1 MKFKQ
6 LEVIGFK
13 SFADKTSFYFEDGL
27 TGIVGPN
34 GCGKSNIVEA
44 LRWCMGETSAKSLRG
59 SGMEDVIFS
68 GTNSRPSK
76 NLSEVAL
83 KLENDNRLPQF
94 KDMPEI
100 EVRRKI
106 EKDKGSK
113 YFLNG
118 REVRAKDVQIL
129 FADLST
135 GPHSPSMVSQGR
147 VGSLVTAKPTDRRAI
162 LEEAAG
168 IGGLHVRRHEA
179 ELRLTAAENNLKK
192 ADDIMKQIENQLKNL
207 LKQAEEATKY
217 KDMSNNIQSLEA
229 KLLYFQSR
237 EIESLIFGAQE
248 ELSEVEDEI
257 SAVNIDKNFNENALK
272 EEGKEI
278 KPLRDENA
286 ELNTKLQRLNLE
298 FEQISEEENRAKN
311 EIEKIKREIKQIN
324 IDIDREKQIIN
335 DATSNE
341 RRLSAEKNDILE
353 INQNSSEIEEKANN
367 SYQESLKELNQ
378 EQDLLNKLS
387 DKIFSQI
394 GGFDF
399 NLIKN
404 KTDQLSSSIK
414 EVALKLK
421 KLSGENDKLDS
432 GAIKNRIDE
441 IQNEFIKMEDLADK
455 INFDLE
461 AAAPQANL
469 NSDTTNTLK
478 NEFIEKIKTIS
489 ELQEKYASRLSKY
502 ESIKQEATKRKGR
515 LSIIESEI
523 KNWIDLK
530 ENSEKK
536 FLELN
541 ERFKENENTLSLE
554 EAKPGSIAEK
564 KGTYVQNI
572 KNIEEDI
579 LQINEKLTSKED
591 SVQSI
596 NQKLY
601 DINTTVLGITERK
614 VRAQTIIEGLKEKK
628 KEIELKSLTDFKHPI
643 AELPT
648 FVEIDVDEQVKT
660 SEIESQIQKL
670 KDRRERMG
678 AVNLRADN
686 ETQELQDQ
694 IDRMMSDRKDLVQ
707 GIQKLKSSINDLNE
721 KGRERLLDAFE
732 KVSRKFNDVYTK
744 LFAGGNARL
753 ELIESDD
760 PLEAGLELL
769 VSPPGKKLQSITL
782 LSGGEQALTA
792 MALIFA
798 VFLINPSPICI
809 LDEVDAPL
817 DDANV
822 TRFCSLL
829 DELSSVT
836 DTKFVII
843 THHAL
848 TMSRMNRLYG
858 VTMAERGVSQ
868 LVAVDLEKAE
878 EMVA

>member
-1 MKFKQ
+1 MKFKE
-6 LEVIGFK
+6 LEVISFK

-34 GCGKSNIVEA
+34 GCGKSNIVES

-68 GTNSRPSK
+68 GTTSRPSK
-76 NLSEVAL
+76 NLCEVAL

-94 KDMPEI
+94 NDMPEI

-113 YFLNG
+113 YYLNG
-118 REVRAKDVQIL
+118 REVRAKDIQIL

-217 KDMSNNIQSLEA
+217 KDISNDIQHLEA
-229 KLLYFQSR
+229 KLVYFQSQ
-237 EIESLIFGAQE
+237 EVEQSIINAQE

-257 SAVNIDKNFNENALK
+257 SAVNIDKNFNENAIK
-272 EEGKEI
+272 EEGQKI

-286 ELNTKLQRLNLE
+286 ELNAKLQRLNLE

-311 EIEKIKREIKQIN
+311 EIEKMKKELKQIN
-324 IDIDREKQIIN
+324 IDIDREKQIVN
-335 DATSNE
+335 DSTSNE
-341 RRLSAEKNDILE
+341 KRLTSERSIILE
-353 INQNSSEIEEKANN
+353 TDQNSSEIEEKALNA
-367 SYQESLKELNQ
+367 YEESLKELNEEQ
-378 EQDLLNKLS
+378 ELLNKLA

-399 NLIKN
+399 KLIKN
-404 KTDQLSSSIK
+404 KTDELSHLIK
-414 EVALKLK
+414 EIAIKLKTFSESTK
-421 KLSGENDKLDS
+421 KLSETDLQKIVSEIYSEFGE
-432 GAIKNRIDE
+432 I
-441 IQNEFIKMEDLADK
+441 EDLINK
-455 INFDLE
+455 VNFDLD

-469 NSDTTNTLK
+469 NSNTSNEIK
-478 NEFIEKIKTIS
+478 KEFIEKIKIIS
-489 ELQEKYASRLSKY
+489 ELQEKYAARLSKY
-502 ESIKQEATKRKGR
+502 ETIKQESLKRKER
-515 LSIIESEI
+515 LKSVDSEM

-530 ENSEKK
+530 SSSEKK

-541 ERFKENENTLSLE
+541 ERLKENEDLLNKE
-554 EAKPGSIAEK
+554 ESKPGTIAEK
-564 KGTYVQNI
+564 KGTYLQNI
-572 KNIEEDI
+572 KNIEEDVF
-579 LQINEKLTSKED
+579 QIDEKLTTKEE
-591 SVQSI
+591 SVKTI

-601 DINTTVLGITERK
+601 DINATVLGITERK

-628 KEIELKSLTDFKHPI
+628 KEIELKSLSDFKHPI
-643 AELPT
+643 EELPS
-648 FVEIDVDEQVKT
+648 FAQIDVEEKIET
-660 SEIESQIQKL
+660 NEIESQIQKL

-694 IDRMMSDRKDLVQ
+694 IDKMMNDRKDLVQ
-707 GIQKLKSSINDLNE
+707 GIQKLKSSINDLNQ
-721 KGRERLLDAFE
+721 KGRERLLDAFD

-769 VSPPGKKLQSITL
+769 ASPPGKKLQSITL

-829 DELSSVT
+829 DELTNIT
-836 DTKFVII
+836 DTKFVVI

-878 EMVA
+878 EIVA

>member
-13 SFADKTSFYFEDGL
+13 SFADKTTFYFEDGL

-34 GCGKSNIVEA
+34 GCGKSNIVES

-68 GTNSRPSK
+68 GTTSRPSK
-76 NLSEVAL
+76 NLCEVAL

-113 YFLNG
+113 YYLNG
-118 REVRAKDVQIL
+118 REVRAKDIQIL

-192 ADDIMKQIENQLKNL
+192 ADDIMKQIENQLKSL
-207 LKQAEEATKY
+207 LKQAEEASKY
-217 KDMSNNIQSLEA
+217 KNISNEIQHLEA
-229 KLLYFQSR
+229 KLVFFQFK
-237 EIESLIFGAQE
+237 EIEKSILDAQTEFG
-248 ELSEVEDEI
+248 EVEDEI

-272 EEGKEI
+272 EESQKI
-278 KPLRDENA
+278 APLRDNNA
-286 ELNTKLQRLNLE
+286 QLNAKLQRLNLE
-298 FEQISEEENRAKN
+298 FEQINEEEGRAKN
-311 EIEKIKREIKQIN
+311 EIEKIKKEIKQIS

-335 DATSNE
+335 DSSSNEKRLSNE
-341 RRLSAEKNDILE
+341 RSDVVELE
-353 INQNSSEIEEKANN
+353 QNSSEIEEKAEKA
-367 SYQESLKELNQ
+367 YKETLGELGKEQSILN
-378 EQDLLNKLS
+378 DLS
-387 DKIFSQI
+387 EKIFSQI
-394 GGFDF
+394 GGFEFGIIKNKIDQLSVQIQNINLKLKNEVETIDNLDTSTF
-399 NLIKN
+399 KGKITEYYNDLTIVENLIK
-404 KTDQLSSSIK
+404 
-414 EVALKLK
+414 
-421 KLSGENDKLDS
+421 
-432 GAIKNRIDE
+432 
-441 IQNEFIKMEDLADK
+441 K

-461 AAAPQANL
+461 AAEPQANL
-469 NSDTTNTLK
+469 NSNLTNKLK
-478 NEFIEKIKTIS
+478 EDFLNKLKIIS
-489 ELQEKYASRLSKY
+489 ELQEKYASRLSKH
-502 ESIKQEATKRKGR
+502 ETLKQENLKRKER
-515 LSIIESEI
+515 LKNIDSEI

-530 ENSEKK
+530 NSSEKK
-536 FLELN
+536 FEELSGRIKDR
-541 ERFKENENTLSLE
+541 EAILAKEEI
-554 EAKPGSIAEK
+554 KPGTIAEK

-572 KNIEEDI
+572 KNVEEDI
-579 LQINEKLTSKED
+579 LQINEQLDSKED
-591 SVQSI
+591 SVKSI

-601 DINTTVLGITERK
+601 DINGIILQITERK

-628 KEIELKSLTDFKHPI
+628 KEIELKSLSDFKNSI
-643 AELPT
+643 EDLPA
-648 FVEIDVDEQVKT
+648 FAGID
-660 SEIESQIQKL
+660 IEENIEANKIENQIQKL
-670 KDRRERMG
+670 KDQRERMG

-686 ETQELQDQ
+686 ETQELQNQ
-694 IDRMMSDRKDLVQ
+694 IDKMMNDRKDLVQ
-707 GIQKLKSSINDLNE
+707 GIQKLKGSINDLNQ

-822 TRFCSLL
+822 NRFCSLL
-829 DELSSVT
+829 DELSSIT
-836 DTKFVII
+836 DTKFVVI

>member
-1 MKFKQ
+1 MKFKK
-6 LEVIGFK
+6 LEVVGFK
-13 SFADKTSFYFEDGL
+13 SFADKTSFHFEDGL

-68 GTNSRPSK
+68 GTTSRPSK
-76 NLSEVAL
+76 NLCEVAL

-113 YFLNG
+113 YYLNG
-118 REVRAKDVQIL
+118 REVRAKDIQIL

-168 IGGLHVRRHEA
+168 ISGLHVRRHEA
-179 ELRLTAAENNLKK
+179 ELRLDAAENNLKK
-192 ADDIMKQIENQLKNL
+192 ADDIMKQIENQLKSL
-207 LKQAEEATKY
+207 LKQAEEASKY
-217 KDMSNNIQSLEA
+217 KNISNEIQHLEA
-229 KLLYFQSR
+229 KLVYFQSK
-237 EIESLIFGAQE
+237 EVEKSILVAQE
-248 ELSEVEDEI
+248 ELGEVEDEI

-272 EEGKEI
+272 EESQKI
-278 KPLRDENA
+278 TPLRNENA
-286 ELNTKLQRLNLE
+286 QLNAKLQRLNLE
-298 FEQISEEENRAKN
+298 FEQISEEEGRAKN
-311 EIEKIKREIKQIN
+311 EVEKIKKEIKQIN

-335 DATSNE
+335 DSSSNE
-341 RRLSAEKNDILE
+341 KRLLNERSDIEETEKTSSEVEEQAEKDY
-353 INQNSSEIEEKANN
+353 K
-367 SYQESLKELNQ
+367 ESLGELNKEQ
-378 EQDLLNKLS
+378 EVLNKLS
-387 DKIFSQI
+387 EKIFSQI
-394 GGFDF
+394 GGFEF
-399 NLIKN
+399 GVIKR
-404 KTDQLSSSIK
+404 KTSQLSSLIDNISLRFK
-414 EVALKLK
+414 TQSESTDNYDAPTLKGK
-421 KLSGENDKLDS
+421 IIEFY
-432 GAIKNRIDE
+432 
-441 IQNEFIKMEDLADK
+441 NEFKNIEDLIK
-455 INFDLE
+455 QINFDLE
-461 AAAPQANL
+461 AAEPQANL
-469 NSDTTNTLK
+469 NSDLTN
-478 NEFIEKIKTIS
+478 KIKQEFLEKLKIVS
-489 ELQEKYASRLSKY
+489 ELQGKYASRLSKY
-502 ESIKQEATKRKGR
+502 ENLKQDSLKRKER
-515 LSIIESEI
+515 LKNIDSEI

-530 ENSEKK
+530 NSSEQK
-536 FLELN
+536 FKELN
-541 ERFKENENTLSLE
+541 ARLKGSE
-554 EAKPGSIAEK
+554 EVLTEEEIKPGTIAEK

-572 KNIEEDI
+572 ENVKEDI
-579 LQINEKLTSKED
+579 VQINEQLTSKED
-591 SVQSI
+591 SVKLI

-601 DINTTVLGITERK
+601 DINGVVLGITERK
-614 VRAQTIIEGLKEKK
+614 VRAQTIIEGLKDKK
-628 KEIELKSLTDFKHPI
+628 KEIELKSLSEFKHTLE
-643 AELPT
+643 ELPN
-648 FVEIDVDEQVKT
+648 FAGID
-660 SEIESQIQKL
+660 IEEDIQANKIDNQIQKL
-670 KDRRERMG
+670 KDQREKMG

-694 IDRMMSDRKDLVQ
+694 IDRMMNDRKDLVQ
-707 GIQKLKSSINDLNE
+707 GIQKLKGSINDLNQ

-769 VSPPGKKLQSITL
+769 ASPPGKKLQSITL

-822 TRFCSLL
+822 TRFCALL
-829 DELSSVT
+829 DELSNVT
-836 DTKFVII
+836 DTKFVVI

-878 EMVA
+878 GMVA

>member
-1 MKFKQ
+1 MKFKK
-6 LEVIGFK
+6 LEVVGFK
-13 SFADKTSFYFEDGL
+13 SFADKTSFHFEDGL

-68 GTNSRPSK
+68 GTTSRPSK
-76 NLSEVAL
+76 NLCEVAL

-113 YFLNG
+113 YYLNG
-118 REVRAKDVQIL
+118 REVRAKDIQIL

-168 IGGLHVRRHEA
+168 ISGLHVRRHEA
-179 ELRLTAAENNLKK
+179 ELRLDAAENNLKK
-192 ADDIMKQIENQLKNL
+192 ADDIMKQIENQLKSL
-207 LKQAEEATKY
+207 LKQAEEASKY
-217 KDMSNNIQSLEA
+217 KNISNEIQHLEA
-229 KLLYFQSR
+229 KLVYFQSK
-237 EIESLIFGAQE
+237 EIEKSILVAQE
-248 ELSEVEDEI
+248 ELGEVEDEI

-272 EEGKEI
+272 EESQKI
-278 KPLRDENA
+278 TPLRNENA
-286 ELNTKLQRLNLE
+286 QLNAKLQRLNLE
-298 FEQISEEENRAKN
+298 FEQISEEEGRAKN
-311 EIEKIKREIKQIN
+311 EVEKIKKEIKQIN

-335 DATSNE
+335 DSSSNE
-341 RRLSAEKNDILE
+341 KRLLNERSDIEETEKTSSEVEEQAEKDY
-353 INQNSSEIEEKANN
+353 K
-367 SYQESLKELNQ
+367 ESLSELNKEQ
-378 EQDLLNKLS
+378 EVLNKLS
-387 DKIFSQI
+387 EKIFSQI
-394 GGFDF
+394 GGFEF
-399 NLIKN
+399 GVIKR
-404 KTDQLSSSIK
+404 KTSQLSSLIDNISLRLK
-414 EVALKLK
+414 TQSESTDNYDAPALKGK
-421 KLSGENDKLDS
+421 IIEFY
-432 GAIKNRIDE
+432 
-441 IQNEFIKMEDLADK
+441 NEFKNIEDLIK
-455 INFDLE
+455 QINFDLE
-461 AAAPQANL
+461 AAEPQANL
-469 NSDTTNTLK
+469 NSDLTN
-478 NEFIEKIKTIS
+478 KIKQEFLEKLKIVS
-489 ELQEKYASRLSKY
+489 ELQGKYASRLSKY
-502 ESIKQEATKRKGR
+502 ENLKQDSLKRKER
-515 LSIIESEI
+515 LKNIDSEI

-530 ENSEKK
+530 NSSEQK
-536 FLELN
+536 FKELN
-541 ERFKENENTLSLE
+541 ARLKGSE
-554 EAKPGSIAEK
+554 EVLTEEEIKPGTIAEK

-572 KNIEEDI
+572 ENVKEDI
-579 LQINEKLTSKED
+579 VQINEQLTSKED
-591 SVQSI
+591 SVKLI

-601 DINTTVLGITERK
+601 DINGIVLGITERK
-614 VRAQTIIEGLKEKK
+614 VRAQTIIEGLKDKK
-628 KEIELKSLTDFKHPI
+628 KEIELKSLSEFKHTLE
-643 AELPT
+643 ELPN
-648 FVEIDVDEQVKT
+648 FAGID
-660 SEIESQIQKL
+660 IEEDIQANKIDNQIQKL
-670 KDRRERMG
+670 KDQREKMG

-694 IDRMMSDRKDLVQ
+694 IDRMMNDRKDLVQ
-707 GIQKLKSSINDLNE
+707 GIQKLKGSINDLNQ

-769 VSPPGKKLQSITL
+769 ASPPGKKLQSITL

-822 TRFCSLL
+822 TRFCALL
-829 DELSSVT
+829 DELSNVT
-836 DTKFVII
+836 DTKFVVI

-878 EMVA
+878 GMVA

>member
-6 LEVIGFK
+6 LEVVGFK

-68 GTNSRPSK
+68 GTTSRASK
-76 NLSEVAL
+76 NLCEVAL

-100 EVRRKI
+100 EVKRKI

-229 KLLYFQSR
+229 KLVYFQFR
-237 EIESLIFGAQE
+237 EIESSILSAQE

-286 ELNTKLQRLNLE
+286 ELNAKLQRLNLE

-311 EIEKIKREIKQIN
+311 EIEKIKKEIKQIN
-324 IDIDREKQIIN
+324 IDIDREKQIVN

-341 RRLSAEKNDILE
+341 KRLSAEKNDILE

-414 EVALKLK
+414 EVALRLK
-421 KLSGENDKLDS
+421 KLSGENDELDS

-469 NSDTTNTLK
+469 NSDTTNALK

-502 ESIKQEATKRKGR
+502 ESIKQEVTKRKER

-541 ERFKENENTLSLE
+541 ERFKENENALSQE

-572 KNIEEDI
+572 KNIEEDV
-579 LQINEKLTSKED
+579 LQINEKLISKED

-643 AELPT
+643 AELST
-648 FVEIDVDEQVKT
+648 FAEIDVDEQVKT
-660 SEIESQIQKL
+660 SEIENQIQKL

-694 IDRMMSDRKDLVQ
+694 IDRMMNDRKDLVQ

-836 DTKFVII
+836 DTKFVVI

-878 EMVA
+878 GMVA

>member
-1 MKFKQ
+1 MKFKK
-6 LEVIGFK
+6 LEVVGFK
-13 SFADKTSFYFEDGL
+13 SFADKTSFHFEDGL

-68 GTNSRPSK
+68 GTTSRPSK
-76 NLSEVAL
+76 NLCEVAL

-113 YFLNG
+113 YYLNG
-118 REVRAKDVQIL
+118 REVRAKDIQIL

-168 IGGLHVRRHEA
+168 ISGLHVRRHEA
-179 ELRLTAAENNLKK
+179 ELRLDAAENNLKK
-192 ADDIMKQIENQLKNL
+192 ADDIMKQIENQLKSL
-207 LKQAEEATKY
+207 LKQAEEASKY
-217 KDMSNNIQSLEA
+217 KNISNEIQHLEA
-229 KLLYFQSR
+229 KLVYFQSK
-237 EIESLIFGAQE
+237 EVEKSILVAQE
-248 ELSEVEDEI
+248 ELGEVEDEI

-272 EEGKEI
+272 EESQKI
-278 KPLRDENA
+278 TPLRNENA
-286 ELNTKLQRLNLE
+286 QLNAKLQRLNLE
-298 FEQISEEENRAKN
+298 FEQISEEEGRAKN
-311 EIEKIKREIKQIN
+311 EVEKIKKEIKQIN

-335 DATSNE
+335 DSSSNE
-341 RRLSAEKNDILE
+341 KRLLNERSDIEETEKTSSEVEEQAEKDY
-353 INQNSSEIEEKANN
+353 K
-367 SYQESLKELNQ
+367 ESLSELNKEQ
-378 EQDLLNKLS
+378 EVLNKLS
-387 DKIFSQI
+387 EKIFSQI
-394 GGFDF
+394 GGFEF
-399 NLIKN
+399 GVIKR
-404 KTDQLSSSIK
+404 KTSQLSSLIDNISLRFK
-414 EVALKLK
+414 TQSESTDNYDAPTLKGK
-421 KLSGENDKLDS
+421 IIEFY
-432 GAIKNRIDE
+432 
-441 IQNEFIKMEDLADK
+441 NEFKNIEDLIK
-455 INFDLE
+455 QINFDLE
-461 AAAPQANL
+461 AAEPQANL
-469 NSDTTNTLK
+469 NSDLTN
-478 NEFIEKIKTIS
+478 KIKQEFLEKLKIVS
-489 ELQEKYASRLSKY
+489 ELQGKYASRLSKY
-502 ESIKQEATKRKGR
+502 ENLKQDSLKRKER
-515 LSIIESEI
+515 LKNIDSEI

-530 ENSEKK
+530 NSSEQK
-536 FLELN
+536 FKELN
-541 ERFKENENTLSLE
+541 ARLKGSE
-554 EAKPGSIAEK
+554 EVLTEEEIKPGTIAEK

-572 KNIEEDI
+572 ENVKEDI
-579 LQINEKLTSKED
+579 VQINEQLTSKEE
-591 SVQSI
+591 SVKLI

-601 DINTTVLGITERK
+601 DINGVVLGITERK
-614 VRAQTIIEGLKEKK
+614 VRAQTIIEGLKDKK
-628 KEIELKSLTDFKHPI
+628 KEIELKSLSEFKHTLE
-643 AELPT
+643 ELPN
-648 FVEIDVDEQVKT
+648 FAGID
-660 SEIESQIQKL
+660 IEEDIQANKIDNQIQKL
-670 KDRRERMG
+670 KDQREKMG

-694 IDRMMSDRKDLVQ
+694 IDRMMNDRKDLVQ
-707 GIQKLKSSINDLNE
+707 GIQKLKGSINDLNQ

-769 VSPPGKKLQSITL
+769 ASPPGKKLQSITL

-822 TRFCSLL
+822 TRFCALL
-829 DELSSVT
+829 DELSNVT
-836 DTKFVII
+836 DTKFVVI

-878 EMVA
+878 GMVA

>member
-34 GCGKSNIVEA
+34 GCGKSNIVES

-68 GTNSRPSK
+68 GTTSRPSK
-76 NLSEVAL
+76 NLCEVAL

-94 KDMPEI
+94 KDMSEI

-118 REVRAKDVQIL
+118 REVRAKDIQIL

-192 ADDIMKQIENQLKNL
+192 ADDIMKQIENQLKSL
-207 LKQAEEATKY
+207 LKQAEEASKY
-217 KDMSNNIQSLEA
+217 KNISNEIQNLEA
-229 KLLYFQSR
+229 KLVYFQSK
-237 EIESLIFGAQE
+237 EIDNSIQNAQE
-248 ELSEVEDEI
+248 ELSNVEDEI

-272 EEGKEI
+272 EESQNI
-278 KPLRDENA
+278 RPLRDENA
-286 ELNTKLQRLNLE
+286 QLNAKLQRLNLE
-298 FEQISEEENRAKN
+298 FEQISEEEGRAKN
-311 EIEKIKREIKQIN
+311 EIEKIKKEIKQVN
-324 IDIDREKQIIN
+324 TDIDREKQIIN
-335 DATSNE
+335 DSSSNE
-341 RRLSAEKNDILE
+341 KRLAAERSDTIE
-353 INQNSSEIEEKANN
+353 TEQNSAEIEEKAYNA
-367 SYQESLKELNQ
+367 YQQSLKELNN
-378 EQDLLNKLS
+378 EQNLLNKLS

-399 NLIKN
+399 SLIKN
-404 KTDQLSSSIK
+404 KTEQLSNSIK
-414 EVALKLK
+414 ETGLMLQ
-421 KLSGENDKLDS
+421 KLSEDSNLEVSEIKSQILAISNEYVKIENLITKV
-432 GAIKNRIDE
+432 
-441 IQNEFIKMEDLADK
+441 
-455 INFDLE
+455 NFDLD

-469 NSDTTNTLK
+469 NSDTTNQLK
-478 NEFIEKIKTIS
+478 KDFLDQLKIIS
-489 ELQEKYASRLSKY
+489 DLQEKYASRLSKY
-502 ESIKQEATKRKGR
+502 ETLRQDSLKRKER
-515 LSIIESEI
+515 LNNIENEI

-530 ENSEKK
+530 QSSEQK
-536 FLELN
+536 FKELN
-541 ERFKENENTLSLE
+541 ERLKENEIILSKE
-554 EAKPGSIAEK
+554 ETKPGAIAEK

-579 LQINEKLTSKED
+579 QQILEKLNSKEE
-591 SVQSI
+591 SIKSI

-601 DINTTVLGITERK
+601 DINGTVLEITERK

-628 KEIELKSLTDFKHPI
+628 KEIELKSLSEFKRAI
-643 AELPT
+643 EELPS
-648 FVEIDVDEQVKT
+648 FAEINTEEAIET
-660 SEIESQIQKL
+660 SKIENQIQKL
-670 KDRRERMG
+670 KDQREKMG

-686 ETQELQDQ
+686 ETQELQNQ
-694 IDRMMSDRKDLVQ
+694 IDKMMNDRKDLVQ
-707 GIQKLKSSINDLNE
+707 GIQKLKGSINDLNQ

-744 LFAGGNARL
+744 LFAGGSAKL

-829 DELSSVT
+829 DELSNIT
-836 DTKFVII
+836 DTKFIII

>member
-68 GTNSRPSK
+68 GTTSRPSK

-229 KLLYFQSR
+229 KLVYFQSQ
-237 EIESLIFGAQE
+237 EIEGSILGAQE

-311 EIEKIKREIKQIN
+311 EIEKIKKEIKQIN
-324 IDIDREKQIIN
+324 IDIDREKQIVN

-341 RRLSAEKNDILE
+341 KRLSAEKNDILE

-414 EVALKLK
+414 EVALRLK
-421 KLSGENDKLDS
+421 KLSGENDELDS

-469 NSDTTNTLK
+469 NSDTTNALK

-541 ERFKENENTLSLE
+541 ERFKENENALSLE

-643 AELPT
+643 TELPT
-648 FVEIDVDEQVKT
+648 FAEIDVDEQVKT
-660 SEIESQIQKL
+660 SEIENQIQKL

-694 IDRMMSDRKDLVQ
+694 IDRMMNDRKDLVQ

-836 DTKFVII
+836 DTKFVVI

>member
-6 LEVIGFK
+6 LEVVGFK

-68 GTNSRPSK
+68 GTTSRASK
-76 NLSEVAL
+76 NLCEVAL

-100 EVRRKI
+100 EVKRKI

-217 KDMSNNIQSLEA
+217 KDMSNNIRSLEA
-229 KLLYFQSR
+229 KLVYFQSQ
-237 EIESLIFGAQE
+237 EIEGSILGAQE

-286 ELNTKLQRLNLE
+286 ELNSKLQRLNLE

-311 EIEKIKREIKQIN
+311 EIEKIKKEIKQIN
-324 IDIDREKQIIN
+324 IDIDREKQIVN

-341 RRLSAEKNDILE
+341 KRLSAEKNDILE
-353 INQNSSEIEEKANN
+353 INQNSSEIEEKANS

-414 EVALKLK
+414 EVALRLK
-421 KLSGENDKLDS
+421 KLSGENNELDS

-469 NSDTTNTLK
+469 NSDTTNALK

-502 ESIKQEATKRKGR
+502 ESIKQEVTKRKER

-541 ERFKENENTLSLE
+541 ERFKENENALSQE

-643 AELPT
+643 AELST
-648 FVEIDVDEQVKT
+648 FAEIDVDEKVKT
-660 SEIESQIQKL
+660 SEIENQIQKL

-694 IDRMMSDRKDLVQ
+694 IDRMMNDRKDLVQ

-836 DTKFVII
+836 DTKFVVI

>member
-1 MKFKQ
+1 MKFKK
-6 LEVIGFK
+6 LEVVGFK
-13 SFADKTSFYFEDGL
+13 SFADKTSFHFEDGL

-34 GCGKSNIVEA
+34 GCGKTNIVEA

-68 GTNSRPSK
+68 GTTSRPSK
-76 NLSEVAL
+76 NLCEVAL

-113 YFLNG
+113 YYLNG
-118 REVRAKDVQIL
+118 REVRAKDIQIL

-168 IGGLHVRRHEA
+168 ISGLHVRRHEA
-179 ELRLTAAENNLKK
+179 ELRLDAAENNLKK
-192 ADDIMKQIENQLKNL
+192 ADDIMKQIENQLKSL
-207 LKQAEEATKY
+207 LKQAEEASKY
-217 KDMSNNIQSLEA
+217 KNISNEIQHLEA
-229 KLLYFQSR
+229 KLVYFQSK
-237 EIESLIFGAQE
+237 EVEKSILVAQE
-248 ELSEVEDEI
+248 ELGEVEDEI

-272 EEGKEI
+272 EESQKI
-278 KPLRDENA
+278 TPLRNENA
-286 ELNTKLQRLNLE
+286 QLNAKLQRLNLE
-298 FEQISEEENRAKN
+298 FEQISEEEGRAKN
-311 EIEKIKREIKQIN
+311 EVEKIKKEIKQIN

-335 DATSNE
+335 DSSSNE
-341 RRLSAEKNDILE
+341 KRLLNERSDIEETEKTSSEVEEQAEKDY
-353 INQNSSEIEEKANN
+353 K
-367 SYQESLKELNQ
+367 ESLSELNKEQ
-378 EQDLLNKLS
+378 EVLNKLS
-387 DKIFSQI
+387 EKIFSQI
-394 GGFDF
+394 GGFEF
-399 NLIKN
+399 GVIKR
-404 KTDQLSSSIK
+404 KTSQLSSLIDNISLRLK
-414 EVALKLK
+414 TQSESTDNYDAPALKGK
-421 KLSGENDKLDS
+421 IIEFY
-432 GAIKNRIDE
+432 
-441 IQNEFIKMEDLADK
+441 NEFKNIEDLIK
-455 INFDLE
+455 QINFDLE
-461 AAAPQANL
+461 AAEPQANL
-469 NSDTTNTLK
+469 NSDLTN
-478 NEFIEKIKTIS
+478 KIKQEFLEKLKIVS
-489 ELQEKYASRLSKY
+489 ELQGKYASRLSKY
-502 ESIKQEATKRKGR
+502 ENLKQDSLKRKER
-515 LSIIESEI
+515 LKNIDSEI

-530 ENSEKK
+530 NSSEQK
-536 FLELN
+536 FKELN
-541 ERFKENENTLSLE
+541 ARLKGSE
-554 EAKPGSIAEK
+554 EVLTEEEIKPGTIAEK

-572 KNIEEDI
+572 ENVKEDI
-579 LQINEKLTSKED
+579 VQINEQLTSKEE
-591 SVQSI
+591 SVKLI

-601 DINTTVLGITERK
+601 DINGVVLGITERK
-614 VRAQTIIEGLKEKK
+614 VRAQTIIEGLKDKK
-628 KEIELKSLTDFKHPI
+628 KEIELKSLSEFKHTLE
-643 AELPT
+643 ELPN
-648 FVEIDVDEQVKT
+648 FAGID
-660 SEIESQIQKL
+660 IEEDIQANKIDNQIQKL
-670 KDRRERMG
+670 KDQREKMG

-694 IDRMMSDRKDLVQ
+694 IDRMMNDRKDLVQ
-707 GIQKLKSSINDLNE
+707 GIQKLKGSINDLNQ

-769 VSPPGKKLQSITL
+769 ASPPGKKLQSITL

-822 TRFCSLL
+822 TRFCALL
-829 DELSSVT
+829 DELSNVT
-836 DTKFVII
+836 DTKFVVI

-878 EMVA
+878 GMVA

>member
-1 MKFKQ
+1 MKFKK
-6 LEVIGFK
+6 LEVVGFK
-13 SFADKTSFYFEDGL
+13 SFADKTSFHFEDGL

-68 GTNSRPSK
+68 GTTSRPSK
-76 NLSEVAL
+76 NLCEVAL

-113 YFLNG
+113 YYLNG
-118 REVRAKDVQIL
+118 REVRAKDIQIL

-168 IGGLHVRRHEA
+168 ISGLHVRRHEA
-179 ELRLTAAENNLKK
+179 ELRLDAAENNLKK
-192 ADDIMKQIENQLKNL
+192 ADDIMKQIENQLKSL
-207 LKQAEEATKY
+207 LKQAEEASKY
-217 KDMSNNIQSLEA
+217 KNISNEIQHLEA
-229 KLLYFQSR
+229 KLVYFQSK
-237 EIESLIFGAQE
+237 EIEKSILVAQE
-248 ELSEVEDEI
+248 ELGEVEDEI

-272 EEGKEI
+272 EESQKI
-278 KPLRDENA
+278 TPLRNENA
-286 ELNTKLQRLNLE
+286 QLNAKLQRLNLE
-298 FEQISEEENRAKN
+298 FEQISEEEGRAKN
-311 EIEKIKREIKQIN
+311 EVEKIKKEIKQIN

-335 DATSNE
+335 DSSSNE
-341 RRLSAEKNDILE
+341 KRLLNERSDIEETEKTSSEVEEQAEKDY
-353 INQNSSEIEEKANN
+353 K
-367 SYQESLKELNQ
+367 ESLGELNKEQ
-378 EQDLLNKLS
+378 EVLNKLS
-387 DKIFSQI
+387 EKIFSQI
-394 GGFDF
+394 GGFEF
-399 NLIKN
+399 GVIKR
-404 KTDQLSSSIK
+404 KTSQLSSLIDNISLR
-414 EVALKLK
+414 LKTQSESTDNYDAPTLK
-421 KLSGENDKLDS
+421 GKIIEFY
-432 GAIKNRIDE
+432 
-441 IQNEFIKMEDLADK
+441 NEFKNIEDLIK
-455 INFDLE
+455 QINFDLE
-461 AAAPQANL
+461 AAEPQANL
-469 NSDTTNTLK
+469 NSDLTN
-478 NEFIEKIKTIS
+478 KIKQEFLEKLKIVS
-489 ELQEKYASRLSKY
+489 ELQGKYASRLSKY
-502 ESIKQEATKRKGR
+502 ENLKQDSLKRKER
-515 LSIIESEI
+515 LKNIDSEI

-530 ENSEKK
+530 NSSEQK
-536 FLELN
+536 FKELN
-541 ERFKENENTLSLE
+541 ARLKGSE
-554 EAKPGSIAEK
+554 EVLTEEEIKPGTIAEK

-572 KNIEEDI
+572 ENVKEDI
-579 LQINEKLTSKED
+579 VQINEQLTSKED
-591 SVQSI
+591 SVKLI

-601 DINTTVLGITERK
+601 DINGIVLGITERK
-614 VRAQTIIEGLKEKK
+614 VRAQTIIEGLKDKK
-628 KEIELKSLTDFKHPI
+628 KEIELKSLSEFKHTLE
-643 AELPT
+643 ELPN
-648 FVEIDVDEQVKT
+648 FAGID
-660 SEIESQIQKL
+660 IEEDIQANKIDNQIQKL
-670 KDRRERMG
+670 KDQREKMG

-694 IDRMMSDRKDLVQ
+694 IDRMMNDRKDLVQ
-707 GIQKLKSSINDLNE
+707 GIQKLKGSINDLNQ

-769 VSPPGKKLQSITL
+769 ASPPGKKLQSITL

-822 TRFCSLL
+822 TRFCALL
-829 DELSSVT
+829 DELSNVT
-836 DTKFVII
+836 DTKFVVI

-878 EMVA
+878 GMVA